1 MHVKRCITCC
11 VHRIPGFY
19 GPVSRMVCGFVP
31 SHSRRV
37 PRSAEGYKIFE
48 HPRVYDLFD
57 GYAILDGYNRGFRRA
72 NRGLNSVLASRRPQ
86 RLLNQLSQ
94 SAVLTG

>member
-1 MHVKRCITCC
+1 
-11 VHRIPGFY
+11 
-19 GPVSRMVCGFVP
+19 MVCGFVP
-31 SHSRRV
+31 HSSRRV
-37 PRSAEGYKIFE
+37 PRSAAAEYGYELFG
-48 HPRVYDLFD
+48 HPRVYDLLD

-94 SAVLTG
+94 SAVLTGMNIT